1 MSPFSKFNTNQFTF
15 WKWRKLFVWIL
26 SIKTES
32 EWRQGRES
40 RGTGPGLSPPFLYEK
55 KIGDLL
61 RGESPQPPHFK
72 SLISI
77 PPPPNPTPPPTSR
90 PNPSRDELG
99 NMLRRPYEIKYQ
111 VNWLVSISSH
121 DNDFTKSAVQNR
133 WLIWVKGGRW
143 HVHEQDKVSEKLF
156 RDNLCTYVTDDWSR
170 SLKYQSSDK
179 VTWK

>member
-1 MSPFSKFNTNQFTF
+1 MEKTICMNSLNKDRIWVETRKGEPGNWARFESPFSL
-15 WKWRKLFVWIL
+15 R
-26 SIKTES
+26 
-32 EWRQGRES
+32 
-40 RGTGPGLSPPFLYEK
+40 K

-77 PPPPNPTPPPTSR
+77 PPPPQPTPPPTSR

-111 VNWLVSISSH
+111 VNWLVWISSH

-156 RDNLCTYVTDDWSR
+156 RDNSCTYVTDEWSR

>member
-1 MSPFSKFNTNQFTF
+1 METKKAEPGNWARFESPFSL
-15 WKWRKLFVWIL
+15 R
-26 SIKTES
+26 
-32 EWRQGRES
+32 
-40 RGTGPGLSPPFLYEK
+40 K

-77 PPPPNPTPPPTSR
+77 PPPPTSR

-133 WLIWVKGGRW
+133 
-143 HVHEQDKVSEKLF
+143 
-156 RDNLCTYVTDDWSR
+156 
-170 SLKYQSSDK
+170 
-179 VTWK
+179 